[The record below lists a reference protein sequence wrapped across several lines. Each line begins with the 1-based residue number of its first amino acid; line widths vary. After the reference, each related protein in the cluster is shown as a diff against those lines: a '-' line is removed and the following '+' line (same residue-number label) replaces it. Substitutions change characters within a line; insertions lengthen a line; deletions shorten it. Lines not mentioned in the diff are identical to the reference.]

1 MLQMLYCDA
10 IPVVEKLVEDVAGSD
25 NGSVT
30 DGSDICW
37 HSGYVWHPMAPN
49 PFTICILFTNT
60 DHLAAP
66 DFFLILPPCELRML
80 CFDSSFRFMRFSNK
94 GDQSIFG
101 EVQNANKTKI
111 EKSYIWTDPRPPYIF
126 SLTQYSVQVSL
137 TRISTRTRYGVSGDI
152 FHLLCCIVQLC
163 AAHLP

>member
-1 MLQMLYCDA
+1 MKQEKLYFSAPGPAAPWTTDNACLLLLVFIFGFKMLGLVNFVTLWCQIVRLNFSQIFNNNIFGGYLLQMRYCDA

-60 DHLAAP
+60 DHLPAP
-66 DFFLILPPCELRML
+66 DFFL
-80 CFDSSFRFMRFSNK
+80 FF
-94 GDQSIFG
+94 
-101 EVQNANKTKI
+101 
-111 EKSYIWTDPRPPYIF
+111 
-126 SLTQYSVQVSL
+126 
-137 TRISTRTRYGVSGDI
+137 
-152 FHLLCCIVQLC
+152 
-163 AAHLP
+163 